1 MSHRFNRLTALPRH
15 LGAVA
20 FLVVLASLSS
30 PRAAQAGWW
39 GASVSKM
46 DVRGIRLGMSVEE
59 VAKLRP
65 ELQLHT
71 GDTWQIVGGQKI
83 TFDPSIVGL
92 GMTDGG
98 TCGQECFSV
107 GFASPKDGGGVDSLY
122 LHQTLPLSTDISDL
136 FADMKKRYG
145 SPTDQQQRMTSGVE
159 AGDGSITATWGMSIN
174 ASDVETMPQSG
185 QVLRIELDKQN
196 GTPEVSFFLEDF
208 GMQAADARLMRDFMA
223 QVTRQQTDQANKTLN
238 Y

>member
-1 MSHRFNRLTALPRH
+1 MDTIHTLGRIRWSAAAFLGVAIIFTAATP
-15 LGAVA
+15 AVA
-20 FLVVLASLSS
+20 S
-30 PRAAQAGWW
+30 WW
-39 GASVSKM
+39 GSSVSKM
-46 DVRGIRLGMSVEE
+46 DVRGVRLGMSVEE
-59 VAKLRP
+59 VAKLHP

-83 TFDPSIVGL
+83 TFDPSIVGQ

-98 TCGQECFSV
+98 ACCFSV

-122 LHQTLPLSTDISDL
+122 LHQTLPMSTDISDL

-145 SPTDQQQRMTSGVE
+145 SPTDQQQYGSPVE
-159 AGDGSITATWGMSIN
+159 AGDGSITATWGMSID

-223 QVTRQQTDQANKTLN
+223 QVTRQQTDQASKTLN